1 MNRRE
6 TAKLVIA
13 AALIAAPGTL
23 FANGLRVVSQ
33 DAFASARGEAF
44 VATADNPS
52 AIYYNP
58 AGITQLEG
66 DNVRGGLY
74 GIFFNPTFTPPPGRV
89 NSGNTYENEKNLAL
103 APNFYLT
110 HKLEKYPVTVGLGGY
125 GPYGRALEW
134 PDAPRA
140 R

>member
-23 FANGLRVVSQ
+23 FANGLRLVSQ
-33 DAFASARGEAF
+33 DGFASARGEAF

-58 AGITQLEG
+58 AGITQIEG
-66 DNVRGGLY
+66 LSLRSGIY
-74 GIFFNPTFTPPPGRV
+74 GIYLDPTFTPNKSAANAGT
-89 NSGNTYENEKNLAL
+89 TYGIDQNVAAVPQTFATFSPKDSA
-103 APNFYLT
+103 FSF
-110 HKLEKYPVTVGLGGY
+110 
-125 GPYGRALEW
+125 
-134 PDAPRA
+134 
-140 R
+140 